1 MSKIGKKPII
11 LPEGVEV
18 KIGAEEVL
26 IKGLKGELSVRI
38 FSGFKVGLEGGELRV
53 IPPEKTQKQTNA
65 LWGTFKALLKNA
77 VLGVTTGYEK
87 QLEFEGIGFK
97 VAIEGENLVL
107 SLGFSHPVKL
117 AIPKGIKITVNK
129 NIITVSGIDK
139 DLVGRTASQIRA
151 LKKPEPYK
159 GKGIRYLG
167 EVIRRKAGKKAATTT
182 A

>member
-1 MSKIGKKPII
+1 
-11 LPEGVEV
+11 
-18 KIGAEEVL
+18 
-26 IKGLKGELSVRI
+26 
-38 FSGFKVGLEGGELRV
+38 
-53 IPPEKTQKQTNA
+53 
-65 LWGTFKALLKNA
+65 
-77 VLGVTTGYEK
+77 
-87 QLEFEGIGFK
+87 
-97 VAIEGENLVL
+97 
-107 SLGFSHPVKL
+107 VKL